1 MKAEA
6 GQLRVMPSTSPFWS
20 FVARQWVYGLGMLK
34 DSLVKR
40 RMNNLNA
47 EEKIV
52 SGGGSDIE
60 DTRG

>member
-1 MKAEA
+1 
-6 GQLRVMPSTSPFWS
+6 
-20 FVARQWVYGLGMLK
+20 MLK

-52 SGGGSDIE
+52 SGGGFDIE